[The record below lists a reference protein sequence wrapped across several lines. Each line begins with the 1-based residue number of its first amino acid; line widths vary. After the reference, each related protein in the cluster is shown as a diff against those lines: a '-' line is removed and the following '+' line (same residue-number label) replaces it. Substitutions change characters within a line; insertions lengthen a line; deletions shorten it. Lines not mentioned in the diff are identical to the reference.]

1 MKSFLKF
8 DQSEQWVCLKYYK
21 EVLTLESI
29 DAVPHCCH
37 ANLILHNSC
46 CFLFNFQTWPPCLTV
61 LISIRAGCLTV
72 FFLKKKKG
80 SRCVFFPRFLFTI
93 SGCDAVKHLFE
104 DHSFVFFQVLCK
116 SVLADKHVK
125 LSYTCRAKTW
135 LIVYKTRLVCLRCAY
150 LAPLLLAR
158 KITFVFCK
166 SILLLSVT
174 CFSHHCFSWEK
185 HDTCELLC
193 SREHYS

>member
-1 MKSFLKF
+1 MKSLSVTIPLKVAEQYHVRTVLLQLLCIVVVKSFLKF

-72 FFLKKKKG
+72 FFEEKKRVTLRVL
-80 SRCVFFPRFLFTI
+80 STFF
-93 SGCDAVKHLFE
+93 
-104 DHSFVFFQVLCK
+104 
-116 SVLADKHVK
+116 
-125 LSYTCRAKTW
+125 
-135 LIVYKTRLVCLRCAY
+135 VYY
-150 LAPLLLAR
+150 
-158 KITFVFCK
+158 
-166 SILLLSVT
+166 
-174 CFSHHCFSWEK
+174 
-185 HDTCELLC
+185 
-193 SREHYS
+193 